1 MELLERAFEK
11 MGARVKFSE
20 AALRRMNGRWTKPN
34 LALDV
39 RTDAK
44 GEFFLISRDQD
55 AVEALVVL
63 DVQPRDRHL
72 LLMSREKGQKHRFL
86 LVTMSATGSSPVSR
100 KRLR

>member
-11 MGARVKFSE
+11 LGTRVKFSE
-20 AALRRMNGRWTKPN
+20 AVLLRMNGRWTKLN

-44 GEFFLISRDQD
+44 GEFFLISRNED
-55 AVEALVVL
+55 AVQALVVL

-72 LLMSREKGQKHRFL
+72 LLMSREQGQNTVSCW
-86 LVTMSATGSSPVSR
+86 VTMSATG
-100 KRLR
+100 

>member
-1 MELLERAFEK
+1 MELLVRAFEK

-44 GEFFLISRDQD
+44 GEFFLISRDQ
-55 AVEALVVL
+55 
-63 DVQPRDRHL
+63 RL
-72 LLMSREKGQKHRFL
+72 LRQWLFL
-86 LVTMSATGSSPVSR
+86 TFSHETGICS
-100 KRLR
+100 